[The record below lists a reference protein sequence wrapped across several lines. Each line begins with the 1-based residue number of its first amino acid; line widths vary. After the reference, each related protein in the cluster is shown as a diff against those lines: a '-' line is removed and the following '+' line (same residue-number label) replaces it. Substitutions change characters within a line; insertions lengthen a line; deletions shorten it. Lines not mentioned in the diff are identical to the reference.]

1 MLSRGE
7 TQNDY
12 WVHKTV
18 IIPTLK
24 LKQGCPSLWD
34 QGSYFWNMPA
44 FCMCIIKALSSSTQP
59 PPGSSQLFSDSRKEF
74 WELFSSN
81 ISCLLGISCDYML
94 SLVRYLSTLANT
106 YNKGETS
113 QRDVDGKE
121 DERIWTSS
129 TPEHS
134 YRITVSLCLG
144 YWWHN
149 HHLLG

>member
-1 MLSRGE
+1 
-7 TQNDY
+7 
-12 WVHKTV
+12 
-18 IIPTLK
+18 
-24 LKQGCPSLWD
+24 
-34 QGSYFWNMPA
+34 
-44 FCMCIIKALSSSTQP
+44 MCIIKALSSGTQP
-59 PPGSSQLFSDSRKEF
+59 PPGSSQLFSDSRKEL

-94 SLVRYLSTLANT
+94 SLVRYLSILANT

-144 YWWHN
+144 YGDIITTSWDNETCLQPIGTWALTWVFHCSVSLTDIPKSN
-149 HHLLG
+149 ILSPLPIHSHS